1 MSVCDSQHSASGGGK
16 TDIPR
21 PHASPHAFNTLGT
34 HWVRTHSNTTRRY
47 CAVVISHTHLARSH
61 ARGHGTGDEV
71 MQQREVGALEE
82 GTAHPVRR
90 VSEPVVVGA
99 DEHLC
104 ARRPRQTW
112 LTGSGDGR
120 AVGGAGGQGLAGRG
134 GPQLG
139 AAPAIPRRL
148 VRLLGATLAEP
159 WPALLS
165 PRVPPPSRRRSG
177 RASAGLMIDLR
188 RARARAP

>member
-1 MSVCDSQHSASGGGK
+1 MATTRVA
-16 TDIPR
+16 
-21 PHASPHAFNTLGT
+21 TLGT

-47 CAVVISHTHLARSH
+47 CAVVISHTHLAPSH

-112 LTGSGDGR
+112 VAGSGGGR
-120 AVGGAGGQGLAGRG
+120 TEA
-134 GPQLG
+134 GPQLVAEAGRSSVPPRPSHG
-139 AAPAIPRRL
+139 AWRGCSAPLWPNL
-148 VRLLGATLAEP
+148 GGPLLSP
-159 WPALLS
+159 IS
-165 PRVPPPSRRRSG
+165 PRVPPLLAGAAPRPLRQGVLRSRLHGPRHP
-177 RASAGLMIDLR
+177 AAL
-188 RARARAP
+188 PP

>member
-1 MSVCDSQHSASGGGK
+1 M
-16 TDIPR
+16 DIPG

-104 ARRPRQTW
+104 AWRPRQTW
-112 LTGSGDGR
+112 VAGSGDGR
-120 AVGGAGGQGLAGRG
+120 LEARPQLVAEAGRSSV
-134 GPQLG
+134 PPRPSHG
-139 AAPAIPRRL
+139 AWRGCSAA
-148 VRLLGATLAEP
+148 LLGA
-159 WPALLS
+159 S
-165 PRVPPPSRRRSG
+165 HSG
-177 RASAGLMIDLR
+177 LASAGLMVDLR